1 MDSNTENLHA
11 RSEPTTICQLSTFNV
26 FHETFLCLGKS
37 KKSAL
42 YFFLESRQIAFSDN
56 GAAPLEEAGRLAAGG
71 RAGGRLGGREE
82 EAPGGV
88 PGGAWPAFPPVLAGA
103 AAAADA
109 PRRPLGPH
117 GTSARSPSRPQTPA
131 AGPRGPEPGQ
141 TRTWSASTGASSAR
155 SPREQSCTCLRSG
168 SPPATATAGRAW
180 SWRSRR
186 YP

>member
-88 PGGAWPAFPPVLAGA
+88 PGGAWPAFPPVLASG
-103 AAAADA
+103 
-109 PRRPLGPH
+109 
-117 GTSARSPSRPQTPA
+117 RSPAMESISSRGSRLEDLRLLRNLNLKLRTPA
-131 AGPRGPEPGQ
+131 RDGE
-141 TRTWSASTGASSAR
+141 TGEDERAPSSAR
-155 SPREQSCTCLRSG
+155 RS
-168 SPPATATAGRAW
+168 SRGR
-180 SWRSRR
+180 S
-186 YP
+186 